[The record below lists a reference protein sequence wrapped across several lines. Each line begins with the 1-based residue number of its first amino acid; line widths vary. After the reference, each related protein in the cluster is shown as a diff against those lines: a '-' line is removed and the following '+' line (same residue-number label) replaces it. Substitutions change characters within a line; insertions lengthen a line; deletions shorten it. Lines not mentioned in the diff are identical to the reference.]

1 MELDALRYGNFS
13 QLGEAITDWE
23 QMTKKLADLKKD
35 AEGNLKAKA
44 DKAKWT
50 GVNATVSREF
60 ITKTA
65 AEFAD
70 AHAQANTV
78 AKILKD
84 TRQELIDYRT
94 QLNDAVDRAAKKHL
108 TVADT
113 GNGSFTVVAN
123 TRPDWASDPSGEHSA
138 VSQKEVDDARD
149 EIQRILTKA
158 TQSDSTAAKAL
169 RMIVDQAKYG
179 FVGASYDSRDS
190 AAKAIADADK
200 AAKILAK
207 DPRDVTSTELAALNS
222 ALAKYKNDPL
232 FAEEFATQVGPK
244 KALTFWAGIADP
256 YQGQYNHDPARDKQ
270 VKQLQKNL
278 GITLGRATLS
288 DSDQMTSWKDRMI
301 KLGPSQLGIDDASN
315 PTGYAVMSNLMR
327 FGDYDDDF
335 LYRYGDELL
344 AYDKQVNG
352 QAISPWVNNA
362 NTGDLNLWGNEN
374 DRGRDPVTG
383 FLEALGHNPGAS
395 EKFFARPDFSDTS
408 MPTLERDTVNAASEV
423 NEHLKYLTSERVWV
437 SDTAMSG
444 KEGYVAGRDALG
456 HALEAAT
463 TGYPSDADAKDTV
476 AGDLR
481 TANTAG
487 VFEQVVYLYGG
498 EKGPELLHNQPELA
512 DSLGKIGGAYIDDLN
527 YEISGIGDIAKDGE
541 DFPARY
547 EGRVNIANQGA
558 IDFLS
563 VLGQSEESHKIVTAA
578 QHIYTLSLLDANPA
592 TSEENINRAR
602 DAMSVGAEARGIL
615 DHSRV
620 EQATATYGAESEK
633 ANKELARSSDWKKL
647 MAGAVVAGGVAAV
660 PLPGSTAAAL
670 VIAPVAADQI
680 VNAANTLLGH
690 EIDKATEGAAADP
703 RGPSQ
708 MTSRTFYGAGTEDLG
723 SIYKAYFEENPK
735 AAKKADDQNWID
747 DIEGAY
753 LGVGSHQNKYRGRLP
768 YPE

>member
-1 MELDALRYGNFS
+1 MDLDALRYGNFS

-35 AEGNLKAKA
+35 AEDDLRAKA

-65 AEFAD
+65 SEFAD

-84 TRQELIDYRT
+84 TRQELIGYRT
-94 QLNDAVDRAAKKHL
+94 QLNDALDRAAKKHL

-123 TRPDWASDPSGEHSA
+123 TRPDWASDPSGEHGA
-138 VSQKEVDDARD
+138 VSQKEADDARD
-149 EIQRILTKA
+149 EIQRILSKA

-169 RMIVDQAKYG
+169 RLIVNQAKYG
-179 FVGASYDSRDS
+179 FSGASYDSRDS
-190 AAKAIADADK
+190 AAKAIEDADK
-200 AAKILAK
+200 MAKILAK
-207 DPRDVTSTELAALNS
+207 DPRDVTSTELASLNS
-222 ALAKYKNDPL
+222 TLAKYKNDPL

-256 YQGQYNHDPARDKQ
+256 YQGAFSHDPVRDKQ
-270 VKQLQKNL
+270 AKQLQKNL

-288 DSDQMTSWKDRMI
+288 DSGQMTSWKDQII
-301 KLGPSQLGIDDASN
+301 KLGPNQLGIDDASN

-327 FGDYDDDF
+327 FGDYDDEF

-352 QAISPWVNNA
+352 QAVSPWVNNW
-362 NTGDLNLWGNEN
+362 NTGDLNLWGNKD

-395 EKFFARPDFSDTS
+395 EKFFARPDFSDSS
-408 MPTLERDTVNAASEV
+408 MSTLERDTVNVESEV

-437 SDTAMSG
+437 PDIAMSG
-444 KEGYVAGRDALG
+444 KDGYVAGRDALG

-476 AGDLR
+476 AGDRR

-487 VFEQVVYLYGG
+487 VFEQVAYLYGG
-498 EKGPELLHNQPELA
+498 EGGPKLLHTQPELA
-512 DSLGKIGGAYIDDLN
+512 DSLGKIGGAYIDDID
-527 YEISGIGDIAKDGE
+527 YELSGIGDHEKDAD
-541 DFPARY
+541 DFSARY
-547 EGRVNIANQGA
+547 EGRSSIGNQGA

-563 VLGQSEESHKIVTAA
+563 VLGQSEDSHKIVTAA
-578 QHIYTLSLLDANPA
+578 QHMYTLSLLDANPA
-592 TSEENINRAR
+592 TSEENMNRAR

-620 EQATATYGAESEK
+620 EQAATTYGAESEE

-670 VIAPVAADQI
+670 VIAPLAADQI

-703 RGPSQ
+703 LVPSQ
-708 MTSRTFYGAGTEDLG
+708 MTSRKFYDQGTDDVGA
-723 SIYKAYFEENPK
+723 IYTAYFEGHPK
-735 AAKKADDQNWID
+735 AAVRADDQQWVEG
-747 DIEGAY
+747 IESTY
-753 LGVGSHQNKYRGRLP
+753 LGTGSHQNEYRGRPP
-768 YPE
+768 YKD